1 MLPRFTMEI
10 RDKNMSKL
18 ILTLDGAV
26 IREYPIEK
34 DSISIGRKHGNDIQ
48 LNDLTVSGR
57 HALIVSMG
65 EHVYVDDLG
74 STNGTLMNGARI
86 SKTLLKHGDVI
97 QVGNYQFTYYD
108 DSETEYEPTM
118 FIQAEIEE
126 TQVID
131 TGKQAGDKAIR
142 GERLAGVKILNGP
155 LAKKTLELRKPF
167 NTIGFNGI
175 KMAVISRATDH
186 YTISALKSSKLRRAS
201 DTPMLNGK
209 VISTD
214 AIRLKE
220 KDIIEL
226 AGTKMEFF
234 YLH

>member
-1 MLPRFTMEI
+1 
-10 RDKNMSKL
+10 MSKL

-34 DSISIGRKHGNDIQ
+34 DSLSIGRKHGNDIQ

-65 EHVYVDDLG
+65 EHIYVDDLG
-74 STNGTLMNGARI
+74 STNGTLMNGARVT
-86 SKTLLKHGDVI
+86 KTLLKHGDVI

-108 DSETEYEPTM
+108 DTETEYEPTM

-126 TQVID
+126 TQLID
-131 TGKQAGDKAIR
+131 TSNNPGSDTIK
-142 GERLAGVKILNGP
+142 GERLGGVKIINGP

-186 YTISALKSSKLRRAS
+186 YTISALKSHKLRRTGDS
-201 DTPMLNGK
+201 PMLNGK
-209 VISTD
+209 VISTES
-214 AIRLKE
+214 IRLKE

>member
-1 MLPRFTMEI
+1 
-10 RDKNMSKL
+10 MSKL

-34 DSISIGRKHGNDIQ
+34 DSLSIGRKHGNDIQ

-65 EHVYVDDLG
+65 EHIYVDDLG

-97 QVGNYQFTYYD
+97 QLGNYQFTFYD
-108 DSETEYEPTM
+108 DTETEYEPTM

-126 TQVID
+126 TQIID
-131 TGKQAGDKAIR
+131 THNNAANNEIK
-142 GERLAGVKILNGP
+142 GERLAGVKIINGP

-186 YTISALKSSKLRRAS
+186 YTISALKSSKLRRENDA
-201 DTPMLNGK
+201 PMLNGK
-209 VISTD
+209 MISTKS
-214 AIRLKE
+214 IRLKE